1 MSYLGIGSPIPD
13 IANLPGQTGAGI
25 EVILNYPSSSACFN
39 ASPFSPSVATPVG
52 GTFSATP
59 SGLNINSST
68 GEVTPIGSTEQ
79 TYVITYNVG
88 GETSQFS
95 LTISPAQQAT
105 FSYPAS
111 SFANTGTTS
120 PTLAGGTV
128 AGGTFSASPAG
139 LSINSGTGEINLAA
153 SNPGGPYVVTYS
165 TPGPCVGSAEFTIT
179 SITGVGTGLAN
190 VYSMNFDGLSDYIFI
205 NPRLEFGTNSSF
217 SNFSASFWIKAGT
230 ISNSAYVQQTPL
242 NFGIPV
248 GNTGF
253 SVARGYGAP
262 VAQGLRAR
270 IRGSYPA
277 FFQRAG
283 DTRLDDGNWHHIVWT
298 MTYEGSS
305 SEYTLKIY
313 VDGAVENLYGT
324 TDPLEGIYGHT
335 GSYAYGGLAAIGQ
348 DNTST
353 GALAGKYFDGD
364 IDEAAIFDYA
374 LTIDNIQ
381 EIYNATASGVT
392 ANLSTMATPPIAW
405 YRMGD

>member
-13 IANLPGQTGAGI
+13 IASLPGQTGAGI

-95 LTISPAQQAT
+95 LTISPSQQAT

-165 TPGPCVGSAEFTIT
+165 TPGPCVGSAEFTIN

-190 VYSMNFDGLSDYIFI
+190 VYSMEFNGVDEYYVNNFANFPANLTD
-205 NPRLEFGTNSSF
+205 
-217 SNFSASFWIKAGT
+217 NFSVSFWVKMAPMTGSNYTRRHPVSVTTSVSDLDQSVHVRVWGYNTQYKVRIVGSLSGGGEGTTDISDNQWHNIIYTYNYDAGT
-230 ISNSAYVQQTPL
+230 
-242 NFGIPV
+242 
-248 GNTGF
+248 
-253 SVARGYGAP
+253 
-262 VAQGLRAR
+262 
-270 IRGSYPA
+270 
-277 FFQRAG
+277 
-283 DTRLDDGNWHHIVWT
+283 
-298 MTYEGSS
+298 TY
-305 SEYTLKIY
+305 YTVNIY
-313 VDGAVENLYGT
+313 VDGNTTPEVTAVMRTTGGYATQGLHTIGVLSDYVAPYNLNAGT
-324 TDPLEGIYGHT
+324 
-335 GSYAYGGLAAIGQ
+335 
-348 DNTST
+348 
-353 GALAGKYFDGD
+353 YFPGF
-364 IDEAAIFDYA
+364 IDEVGLFDYV
-374 LTIDNIQ
+374 LTTSQIQ

-392 ANLSTMATPPIAW
+392 ANLSTMATPPVAW